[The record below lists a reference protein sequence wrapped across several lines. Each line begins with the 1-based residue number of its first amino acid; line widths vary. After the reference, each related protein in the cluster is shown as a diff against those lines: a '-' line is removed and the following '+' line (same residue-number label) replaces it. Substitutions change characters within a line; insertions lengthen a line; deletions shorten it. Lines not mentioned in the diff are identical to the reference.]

1 MSSENNCMRI
11 RVGGII
17 LDKDRMLLIAHEK
30 DGDIYWL
37 LPGGGVD
44 FGESLEDALKRELL
58 EELNISVKID
68 KISLLSDSIHPSG
81 QRHIVNVCFLCS
93 YLSGEYKLGE
103 EDRLHGFNFFT
114 AEELESLKIY
124 PPINIELIDILKGKD
139 SATYLGKLWEME

>member
-1 MSSENNCMRI
+1 MSSENNCLRI

-37 LPGGGVD
+37 LPGGGVN
-44 FGESLEDALKRELL
+44 FGESLEDALRRELL

-81 QRHIVNVCFLCS
+81 QRHIVNVSFLCS

-124 PPINIELIDILKGKD
+124 PPINTELIDILKGKD